1 MSVHSCNVRPAMCPL
16 FKIHGRVRMKSHQE
30 FEFRFRPIIRRSDR
44 VLAFHLDQ
52 LELDLS

>member
-30 FEFRFRPIIRRSDR
+30 FEFRFRPIIRRSVR
-44 VLAFHLDQ
+44 VLVFHLDQ